1 MNIKHPVSLT
11 AAQRSELIKQ
21 VRGRG
26 FDRHEK
32 IRARI
37 LLLCD
42 RSESGPGL
50 SRKTVAERLGVTV
63 QTVTNT
69 NRRFCRDGVKGAIV
83 REQYRQGRAKIH
95 GQEFEADL
103 RRLLASPPP
112 QNKARWTGRLL
123 AEIMRDLG
131 YSASRG
137 TVHRILSGDELRR
150 SSRLQGAAFTGAI
163 EKIVS
168 APPPGGRSRW
178 TVGLVGEELFK
189 MGLAPKYALP
199 TLVRLLRRNGLDP
212 TNLESG
218 AKRGKNASPGRRLAG
233 RLIDRTS

>member
-1 MNIKHPVSLT
+1 MNIKNPVRLT

-21 VRGRG
+21 VRCGHL
-26 FDRHEK
+26 DKPAK

-42 RSESGPGL
+42 RGESGPRL
-50 SRKTVAERLGVTV
+50 RRESVAKRLGVTV

-69 NRRFCRDGVKGAIV
+69 NRRFCRDGVKSAVV
-83 REQYRQGRAKIH
+83 REHYRQGPPRIY
-95 GQEFEADL
+95 GQGFEADL

-123 AEIMRDLG
+123 AEKMRDLG

-137 TVHRILSGDELRR
+137 TVHRILSGDALRG
-150 SSRLQGAAFTGAI
+150 SSRLQGAAFTSAI
-163 EKIVS
+163 RKILS

-178 TVGLVGEELFK
+178 TVSLVGEELFK
-189 MGLAPKYALP
+189 MGLAPKYTHP
-199 TLVRLLRRNGLDP
+199 TLMWLVRRNGLDP
-212 TNLESG
+212 ADLESG
-218 AKRGKNASPGRRLAG
+218 AKRLRCK
-233 RLIDRTS
+233 